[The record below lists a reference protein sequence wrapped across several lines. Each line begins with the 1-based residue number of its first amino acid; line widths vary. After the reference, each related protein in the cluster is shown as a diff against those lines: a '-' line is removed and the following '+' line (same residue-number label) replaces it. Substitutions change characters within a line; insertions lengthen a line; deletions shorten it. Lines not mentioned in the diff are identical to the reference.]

1 MVKVHNQTEVPAL
14 LNIAM
19 PSNTNTV
26 NLVEQ
31 QVLPYMITSE
41 DMNPVNSLQ
50 LTHQQL

>member
-19 PSNTNTV
+19 PSNTN
-26 NLVEQ
+26 LVEQ

-41 DMNPVNSLQ
+41 EMNPVNSLQ